1 MKLLGERDNFR
12 RAFSLSISEQKGL
25 SFCAI
30 QRKLEAE
37 NMELRWIDENTAE
50 VAEHPE
56 ITVSFAEDEDD
67 SIIDI
72 VLGMLLQSFSK

>member
-1 MKLLGERDNFR
+1 
-12 RAFSLSISEQKGL
+12 
-25 SFCAI
+25 
-30 QRKLEAE
+30 
-37 NMELRWIDENTAE
+37 MELSWIDENTAE

>member
-1 MKLLGERDNFR
+1 
-12 RAFSLSISEQKGL
+12 
-25 SFCAI
+25 
-30 QRKLEAE
+30 
-37 NMELRWIDENTAE
+37 MELHWIDENTAE

-56 ITVSFAEDEDD
+56 VTVSFAETEDD